1 MIPKLLHQIWVG
13 PKDPPRHWMDTW
25 KHHHPHWHYTLWD
38 NEALH
43 TRDWANKRILG
54 EYITK
59 REWRGVAD
67 VMRYEILYEMG
78 GFMPG
83 ADSEC
88 LRPVDELLTEP
99 GITTYA
105 VYENEIAAPGLIT
118 PVYAAIPGSEF
129 VSVMLDRVSVAE
141 AGEPWEHVGN
151 RLMQQVYESRPWP
164 NTRIWPSWTF
174 NPEHYTGIIYDGRE
188 KPFANQHWGSTKKV
202 YA

>member
-1 MIPKLLHQIWVG
+1 MVPKLLHQIWVG
-13 PKDPPRHWMDTW
+13 PKDPPRHWMETW
-25 KHHHPHWHYTLWD
+25 RSYHPHWHYTLWD

-43 TRDWANKRILG
+43 TRQWANKRILA
-54 EYITK
+54 EYVAQ

-88 LRPVDELLTEP
+88 LRPVDDLLTED

-105 VYENEIAAPGLIT
+105 VYENEVVRPGLIT
-118 PVYAAIPGSEF
+118 PVYACQPGAEF

-141 AGEPWEHVGN
+141 AREPWEHVGN
-151 RLMQQVYESRPWP
+151 ALMQRVYESRTWP
-164 NTRIWPSWTF
+164 NVRIWPSWMF
-174 NPEHYTGIIYDGRE
+174 NPEHYTGVIYDGRE
-188 KPFANQHWGSTKKV
+188 RPYAKQHWGSTTNA
-202 YA
+202 Y